1 MGQGFHEEI
10 VLRLQRVIVGAL
22 LGCLQERAS
31 HPAIAALGLVIL
43 SACDEREDLIPGTR
57 AESGIANHAA
67 ILGLVLG
74 LDREWR
80 GHAAGM
86 RTHGLI
92 CVSAAAMVV
101 SIMALYHQLDGPR
114 MDPLRLFEAAGA
126 FIGIIGAGLIVFSKG
141 QLHNLTTAA
150 HLWLATM
157 VGIACGA
164 AQWPLVAILTVV
176 SLVMITVL
184 RIAENKFGKEDRN
197 IARSI
202 GRSPDE

>member
-1 MGQGFHEEI
+1 MELNPVTSLEWLDWDI
-10 VLRLQRVIVGAL
+10 ISRLGV
-22 LGCLQERAS
+22 
-31 HPAIAALGLVIL
+31 
-43 SACDEREDLIPGTR
+43 
-57 AESGIANHAA
+57 AA

-126 FIGIIGAGLIVFSKG
+126 FIGIIGAG
-141 QLHNLTTAA
+141 
-150 HLWLATM
+150 
-157 VGIACGA
+157 
-164 AQWPLVAILTVV
+164 
-176 SLVMITVL
+176 
-184 RIAENKFGKEDRN
+184 
-197 IARSI
+197 
-202 GRSPDE
+202 